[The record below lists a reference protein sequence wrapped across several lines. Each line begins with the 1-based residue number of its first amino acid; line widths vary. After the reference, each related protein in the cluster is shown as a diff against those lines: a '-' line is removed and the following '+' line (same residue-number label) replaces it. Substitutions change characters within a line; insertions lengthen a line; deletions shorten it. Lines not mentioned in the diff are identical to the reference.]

1 MLLHLRCLEL
11 LVEIHPSNLTLQKQ
25 VLLLPLVVVGVVL
38 LVNNLILGVQ
48 ALMVDLVVLVE
59 VVPVALVLMHQTILV
74 VLVMQE
80 VFQHLQEK
88 DMMVEMVQHQEI
100 EQVAVV
106 AVPVVLEQTVDLM
119 LDLVESEF
127 SA

>member
-1 MLLHLRCLEL
+1 M
-11 LVEIHPSNLTLQKQ
+11 
-25 VLLLPLVVVGVVL
+25 VL
-38 LVNNLILGVQ
+38 LVNNLTLGVQ

-88 DMMVEMVQHQEI
+88 DMMVEMDRLQEI
-100 EQVAVV
+100 DVVAAVV
-106 AVPVVLEQTVDLM
+106 VPVLPDKMPHRSAGEM
-119 LDLVESEF
+119 VESEF